1 MARPPRIEPHADTTP
16 GQFPEVVPP
25 SYAETVQTG
34 WVVES
39 MMQVQQTLGEL
50 KAMTKH
56 LTEEST
62 RHGAKLDRISHIIFA
77 AGAVLAVLMS
87 IGGFLLDKLWD
98 SMVLLLKGASH

>member
-1 MARPPRIEPHADTTP
+1 MGRPPRIEPHTDSTP

-50 KAMTKH
+50 KATTKY
-56 LTEEST
+56 LTDASNKQ
-62 RHGAKLDRISHIIFA
+62 GAKLDRISHIVFA
-77 AGAVLAVLMS
+77 AGVVLAIILT
-87 IGGFLLDKLWD
+87 IGGFLLNKIWD
-98 SMVLLLKGASH
+98 GMVILLKAAH